1 MDVLT
6 SDLLIDF
13 SRNHTPIHVID
24 IETTGF
30 SLTDDEIVEIAITS
44 ASDGETQSTLVKPSR
59 KSANATTHVTGISD
73 DDLVDAPPIG
83 QALTWLSQFVDFNHD
98 IFIAHNGDRFD
109 FPRINLNLTESRVSR
124 SGITADRQIDSLYV
138 ARQVVPWG
146 SVVSHNLQTL
156 MHYCGI
162 DAVQDHRAGSDTEH
176 TLSVLLSIIDDAA
189 SDERAYHDVNDL
201 IMRSRDSY
209 KPNRDDK
216 SLRQMLKQIETFK
229 DTADPTMLNYV
240 IDQYKMKLKS
250 TYGRKVN

>member
-6 SDLLIDF
+6 SESLLDF
-13 SRNHTPIHVID
+13 SRRHKPIHVID

-44 ASDGETQSTLVKPSR
+44 ASTGETQSTLVKPLR

-73 DDLVDAPPIG
+73 DDLVDAPHIG
-83 QALTWLSQFVDFNHD
+83 QALTWLSQFVNFNDD
-98 IFIAHNGDRFD
+98 IFVAHNGNRFD

-124 SGITADRQIDSLYV
+124 SGITEDRQIDSLFV

-156 MHYCGI
+156 MHRCGI
-162 DAVQDHRAGSDTEH
+162 DAIQDHRAGSDTEH
-176 TLSVLLSIIDDAA
+176 TLSVLLSLIDDASA
-189 SDERAYHDVNDL
+189 DERAYHDVGDL
-201 IMRSRDSY
+201 INRSRLSY
-209 KPNRDDK
+209 KPTRDDK

-229 DTADPTMLNYV
+229 DTADPDMLNAL
-240 IDQYKMKLKS
+240 IDQYKIKLKS
-250 TYGRKVN
+250 TYGRMVN